1 MRLGGILNG
10 LPGEANGT
18 TALSRTTTRILP
30 GSGVFTQAVPRQV
43 ELGIKITF

>member
-10 LPGEANGT
+10 LPGEANAT
-18 TALSRTTTRILP
+18 IALSRTTTRILP
-30 GSGVFTQAVPRQV
+30 RSGVFTQATPRQV